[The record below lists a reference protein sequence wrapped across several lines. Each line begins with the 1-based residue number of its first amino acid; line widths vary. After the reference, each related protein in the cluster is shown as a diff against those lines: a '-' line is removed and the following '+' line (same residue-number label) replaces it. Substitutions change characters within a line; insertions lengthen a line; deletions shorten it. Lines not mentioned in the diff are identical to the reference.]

1 MDTKDSVNMKR
12 ELLYDTGVSVFF
24 FFLQCYNQVKWN
36 KT

>member
-24 FFLQCYNQVKWN
+24 LQCYNQVKWN

>member
-24 FFLQCYNQVKWN
+24 YSIITSNME
-36 KT
+36 

>member
-12 ELLYDTGVSVFF
+12 ELLYDTGVPV
-24 FFLQCYNQVKWN
+24 FLQCYNQVKWN